1 LFSKISEKLSAPHV
15 EGRFWPIDGSVKTA
29 VRIPQN
35 RPWRPRSR
43 FGYGPQWWGA
53 RHERV
58 QDTCTSYWARTRRPI
73 PSLAFVLP
81 ILIVYEA
88 GVIWVGGASTAA
100 ARTGAD
106 AWLRT
111 AIGSLGLTDR
121 WLVPLG
127 LVFGLLAWQV
137 IEPRQWRCSPSTLLG
152 MAVESVVL
160 AIALI
165 GLSKLVDLG
174 FDHLE
179 GRPVLAA
186 SAAPA
191 RHPAAAIVGYL
202 GAGVY
207 EETIFRLALIPLLFG
222 LLRLLQAPQVL
233 ARTLAVTASALL
245 FSIAH
250 HAGAPGESFTWFA
263 FIFRWLAGVFFAWV
277 FVARGFGIA
286 VGTHA
291 AYDILVGWI
300 GWHF

>member
-1 LFSKISEKLSAPHV
+1 MKTSVRPPKI
-15 EGRFWPIDGSVKTA
+15 
-29 VRIPQN
+29 
-35 RPWRPRSR
+35 RPSRPRSR
-43 FGYGPQWWGA
+43 FGYGPHWWGA
-53 RHERV
+53 RQERV
-58 QDTCTSYWARTRRPI
+58 QDAYSSYWALTRRPV

-81 ILIVYEA
+81 LLILYEA
-88 GVIWVGGASTAA
+88 GVVWIGGPSAEA

-106 AWLRT
+106 AWLRN
-111 AIGSLGLTDR
+111 AIGAIGLTDR

-127 LVFGLLAWQV
+127 LILGLLAWQV
-137 IEPRQWRCSPSTLLG
+137 AEPRHWRCSPATLLG
-152 MAVESVVL
+152 MALESVIL

-179 GRPVLAA
+179 GHPVLAT
-186 SAAPA
+186 SGVPA
-191 RHPAAAIVGYL
+191 RNPAAALIGYL

-207 EETIFRLALIPLLFG
+207 EETIFRLALIPLFFG
-222 LLRLLQAPQVL
+222 ALRLLQAPSVL
-233 ARTLAVTASALL
+233 ARTLAVTGSALL

-250 HAGAPGESFTWFA
+250 HAGAPGEAFTWFA
-263 FIFRWLAGVFFAWV
+263 FIFRWMAGVYFAWV